1 MPDTLFP
8 VTHSI
13 PSASALLAQIG
24 NNYDLGPLTECRY
37 WQIGLNDTYML
48 FGKEHSYV
56 LRVYRAHR
64 RTSSDIEYELE
75 ALAQL
80 SQKGVPVSTAIPRN
94 DGRHFTALEAPEGRR
109 YYVVFTYAQGS
120 TFSYGSDIQ
129 IAFDY
134 GKAIAHIHNTMDG
147 FTSNHKRFD
156 LNLDFLI
163 HKPMALI
170 KPYLIHR
177 PTDWDYMCHLA
188 KQIEENL
195 LHLNSEG
202 LDTGFCHGDTNG
214 YNAHF
219 TSNRQLIFFDFD
231 FCGVG
236 WRAFDLASFRW
247 LALMNPT
254 EERWKHFLQGY
265 TVLRPLHEVDLSAV
279 PYLVGARQI
288 WIDSLQ
294 IENAPDWGFND
305 INDAYFDRKLKYLR
319 NLEASYF
326 GHQGLKD
333 GIPQQI

>member
-1 MPDTLFP
+1 MLDTLFP

-13 PSASALLAQIG
+13 PSANELLAQIQE
-24 NNYDLGPLTECRY
+24 NYNLGPLTECRY

-48 FGKEHSYV
+48 FSKEQRYV

-64 RTSSDIEYELE
+64 RTSSDIEYELD
-75 ALAQL
+75 AVAQL
-80 SQKGVPVSTAIPRN
+80 SQKGVPVSIAIPRR
-94 DGRHFTALEAPEGRR
+94 DGIRLTALEAQEGKR
-109 YYVVFTYAQGS
+109 YYAVFTYAQGD

-134 GKAIAHIHNTMDG
+134 GKAIAQIHNTMDG

-170 KPYLIHR
+170 KPFLSHR
-177 PTDWDYMCHLA
+177 PADWDYLCYLA
-188 KQIEENL
+188 KRIEENL
-195 LHLNSEG
+195 MRLNSEG
-202 LDTGFCHGDTNG
+202 LDIGFCHGDTNG

-219 TSNRQLIFFDFD
+219 TSNRQLTFFDFD

-254 EERWKHFLQGY
+254 EERWKNFLQGY
-265 TVLRPLHEVDLSAV
+265 AELRPLREADLSAV

-294 IENAPDWGFND
+294 IENGPDWGFND

-319 NLEASYF
+319 NLETND
-326 GHQGLKD
+326 L
-333 GIPQQI
+333 GIKA